1 MFVIN
6 NKEKALYLST
16 IMYVYKEKWEMSG
29 NKPNIER
36 ARARIKEV
44 GREEQQA
51 LRNHV
56 VYQ

>member
-29 NKPNIER
+29 NKPKHRESESAHKR
-36 ARARIKEV
+36 
-44 GREEQQA
+44 GR
-51 LRNHV
+51 
-56 VYQ
+56 